1 MPGTKSEAMPSVHD
15 FESHKKA
22 YNELRRTKGEDE
34 AKWQLHMENFEML
47 NEIYKFVLGDRAALQ
62 EDHDRWDEWI
72 KAGKPIALAVVVC
85 IFVLMNALAWYSKF
99 YPTSPYLFRL
109 QIASMAMQNLIAI
122 LLMIAVYHRYSRK
135 QNMDWETAV
144 GTLFCAGLVSL
155 L

>member
-1 MPGTKSEAMPSVHD
+1 MPSVHD

-22 YNELRRTKGEDE
+22 YEKLRLEKGEDE

-62 EDHDRWDEWI
+62 EDHDTWDEYI
-72 KAGKPIALAVVVC
+72 QRGKPIALVIIVV
-85 IFVLMNALAWYSKF
+85 IFILMNILAWFSKL
-99 YPTSPYLFRL
+99 YPQSAMIERMRL
-109 QIASMAMQNLIAI
+109 ISMVMQNMIA
-122 LLMIAVYHRYSRK
+122 LMLMIAIYHRYIRK
-135 QNMDWETAV
+135 KNMDWETAV